1 MYVFLEFAAVND
13 KIKILKLYEHF
24 FLNMKLGR
32 GVINNHNFESSIL
45 EFKYDRNA
53 SYLIQNVPCIYLK

>member
-1 MYVFLEFAAVND
+1 MNS
-13 KIKILKLYEHF
+13 F

-53 SYLIQNVPCIYLK
+53 SYLIQNVPCIMYISKIKNSFLT